1 MPSPP
6 LVAALLAG
14 SLTGCQLDQGIS
26 RIPSPPTVSLD
37 AVDPPLRQDGPVVQ
51 LDGAVSDEHDAPAD
65 LALSWTLDDAPWSPE
80 VTREA
85 GLVSVPLDP
94 AVLSVGRHLVGLSA
108 RDSDGDMA
116 EAWVTVAVLG
126 PTGAPVVRITTPDD
140 GVTFAVGETVAFQG
154 VADDLSTAADDLQMA
169 WSSDLDGALPGA
181 ISADGSSALI
191 TSALREGTHE
201 ITLTATDRD
210 GESGDDAVSVV
221 IGAADPTDT
230 GEPATE
236 EPGIDAEP
244 GDLVLSE
251 FMVDP
256 DVVYDTAGEWF
267 ELYNTSGSRIEI
279 QGYTLRDDDYDT
291 WDIDVSM
298 IIPPHSYFL
307 VCAEMDP
314 TYNGGVH
321 GCDAEFYR
329 PQMPPPGMAFGNSG
343 DEIVLVRPDG
353 AEIDRLEYD
362 AAWVKTGK
370 ATGVDPAFLDSDNND
385 VLANWCAQTSVI
397 TDGGEPGTPGQEN
410 DPCP

>member
-1 MPSPP
+1 MASPP
-6 LVAALLAG
+6 LLAALLAG
-14 SLTGCQLDQGIS
+14 SLTGCQLDQGVS
-26 RIPSPPTVSLD
+26 RISSPPTVSLAGPD
-37 AVDPPLRQDGPVVQ
+37 EPLRQDGPVVQ
-51 LDGAVSDEHDAPAD
+51 LDGAASDQHDAPGD
-65 LALSWTLDDAPWSPE
+65 LELSWTLDDAPWAPDL
-80 VTREA
+80 TREA
-85 GLVSVPLDP
+85 GRVSVPLDP
-94 AVLSVGRHLVGLSA
+94 ADLSVGRHIVRLSA

-116 EAWVTVAVLG
+116 EAWANVAVLG
-126 PTGAPVVRITTPDD
+126 PTGAPAVRITTPDD
-140 GVTFAVGETVAFQG
+140 GSTFGVGETAAFQG
-154 VADDLSTAADDLQMA
+154 VADDLATPAGDLQME

-191 TSALREGTHE
+191 TSALQEGTHE
-201 ITLTATDRD
+201 ITLSATDLD
-210 GESGDDAVSVV
+210 GETGTDSILVF
-221 IGAADPTDT
+221 IEPTDAT
-230 GEPATE
+230 DSGEPAIE

-279 QGYTLRDDDYDT
+279 QGYTLRDDDYDS

-307 VCAEMDP
+307 VCAESDP

-410 DPCP
+410 DACP